1 MVIKHKQCLYAMV
14 FKDNRIETKGLSA
27 SSLIMTGVS
36 LILGVFSVQGW
47 EYEFMLIC
55 NLNYR
60 TF

>member
-1 MVIKHKQCLYAMV
+1 MVIKHSVYMQWYLKTIGLKQ
-14 FKDNRIETKGLSA
+14 KGLSA

-36 LILGVFSVQGW
+36 LILGVFNVQGW

-55 NLNYR
+55 NSNYR